1 MLSVC
6 NWQKDFHCYRNTRSS
21 SHKARLIKGPHK
33 KNTNC
38 SAKLSI
44 TVKKFLKKSVPN
56 FLLFHAI
63 THFDDR
69 VLELER
75 QNKGECPFSCL
86 IVGQKKGAINVD
98 VL

>member
-1 MLSVC
+1 
-6 NWQKDFHCYRNTRSS
+6 
-21 SHKARLIKGPHK
+21 
-33 KNTNC
+33 
-38 SAKLSI
+38 
-44 TVKKFLKKSVPN
+44 VPN

-86 IVGQKKGAINVD
+86 IVGQKKGEINVD